1 MNKPINQDSTIK
13 KWIKILWILFIVPFV
28 LIVLFF
34 YLISQGYLGYMP
46 SFEEMENPKNQLA
59 TEIISSDGV
68 VLGTYFKENRTPAK
82 YSEISPNV
90 INALIATEDAR
101 FYNHSGVDLRAI
113 GRVIL
118 GTGKKGGGSTLSQQ
132 LAKMLFPR
140 EDFSNPIKK
149 VIRKLR
155 EWIMAIKLEKRYTK
169 EEILTMY
176 LNKFDFLNLA
186 VGIKSASKVYFSTTP
201 DSLKIEQAA
210 MLVGMCK
217 NPSLFNPIRRE
228 QQTLERRNVVLAQML
243 KYGYLNEQQFD
254 SLKQLP
260 LGIKFQRVDHKEGL
274 ATYFRE
280 YLRQI
285 LTINKPDP
293 NDYIDKQRYY
303 EDSLDW
309 ENNPLYGWCNKN
321 KKADGT
327 PYDIYKDGLKI
338 YCTIDSRMQQYAE
351 EAIYKH
357 VAQELQPLFNKEQ
370 KGRKKAPFAWN
381 VTEDEIKQIM
391 TLSIKRT
398 ERYRVLKKSG
408 LSDDEIMKIFNIPV
422 PMTIFS
428 WKGERDTIMSPYDS
442 IRYYKYFLRSSLMSM
457 EPSTGYVRAYVGGIN
472 YKYFAFDMVM
482 VGKRQVGSTFK
493 PFLYTLAM
501 QEGYSPCYE
510 VPNIPVS
517 FDLPDGTTWVPKNS
531 GPTKRDGQMV
541 TLRWALANSV
551 NYISAWLMKRYNPYA
566 VINIARKMGVRSKID
581 PVPAICL
588 GVPEISLSEMTS
600 AFSSFANH
608 GIYVQPILVTRITDA
623 NGNVLATFKP
633 QRNEAISEQTAYKM
647 IEMLRAVVA
656 QGTSWRVKGVYKVTG
671 DIAAKTGTTQNQSDG
686 WYIGITPK
694 LATGV
699 WTGGE
704 ERSIH
709 FNNLELG
716 QGASMSLPT
725 WAYYMN
731 RVYANPALGYS
742 DKDVFEKPQKFD
754 DDMGCKQAKPYEEP
768 GNNYEII
775 ESVEQ

>member
-1 MNKPINQDSTIK
+1 
-13 KWIKILWILFIVPFV
+13 
-28 LIVLFF
+28 
-34 YLISQGYLGYMP
+34 
-46 SFEEMENPKNQLA
+46 
-59 TEIISSDGV
+59 
-68 VLGTYFKENRTPAK
+68 
-82 YSEISPNV
+82 
-90 INALIATEDAR
+90 LIATEDAR
-101 FYNHSGVDLRAI
+101 FYKHSGVDLRAI

-155 EWIMAIKLEKRYTK
+155 EWVMAIKLEKRYTK
-169 EEILTMY
+169 EEIITMY

-210 MLVGMCK
+210 MLIGMCK
-217 NPSLFNPIRRE
+217 NPSLFNPLRRE
-228 QQTLERRNVVLAQML
+228 QQTIERRNVVLGQML
-243 KYGYLNEQQFD
+243 KYGYINEQQFD

-285 LTINKPDP
+285 MTANEPDP
-293 NDYIDKQRYY
+293 SDYIDKQRYY

-309 ENNPLYGWCNKN
+309 QNNPLFGWCNKN

-351 EAIYKH
+351 DAIYKH

-381 VTEDEIKQIM
+381 VTDDEIKQIM
-391 TLSIKRT
+391 TSSIKRT

-408 LSDDEIMKIFNIPV
+408 LSEDEIMKVFNKPV

-428 WKGERDTIMSPYDS
+428 WKGERDTIMTPYDS
-442 IRYYKYFLRSSLMSM
+442 IRYYKYFLRSSLLSM
-457 EPSTGYVRAYVGGIN
+457 EPSTGYVKAYVGGIN

-482 VGKRQVGSTFK
+482 IGKRQVGSTFK

-588 GVPEISLSEMTS
+588 GVPEISLAEMTS
-600 AFSSFANH
+600 AFSTFANH

-656 QGTSWRVKGVYKVTG
+656 QGTSWRVKGVYKATG

-754 DDMGCKQAKPYEEP
+754 DDMGCKQSKPYEEP

>member
-1 MNKPINQDSTIK
+1 VK
-13 KWIKILWILFIVPFV
+13 
-28 LIVLFF
+28 
-34 YLISQGYLGYMP
+34 
-46 SFEEMENPKNQLA
+46 
-59 TEIISSDGV
+59 
-68 VLGTYFKENRTPAK
+68 
-82 YSEISPNV
+82 
-90 INALIATEDAR
+90 
-101 FYNHSGVDLRAI
+101 
-113 GRVIL
+113 
-118 GTGKKGGGSTLSQQ
+118 
-132 LAKMLFPR
+132 
-140 EDFSNPIKK
+140 
-149 VIRKLR
+149 
-155 EWIMAIKLEKRYTK
+155 
-169 EEILTMY
+169 
-176 LNKFDFLNLA
+176 
-186 VGIKSASKVYFSTTP
+186 
-201 DSLKIEQAA
+201 
-210 MLVGMCK
+210 
-217 NPSLFNPIRRE
+217 
-228 QQTLERRNVVLAQML
+228 
-243 KYGYLNEQQFD
+243 
-254 SLKQLP
+254 
-260 LGIKFQRVDHKEGL
+260 
-274 ATYFRE
+274 
-280 YLRQI
+280 
-285 LTINKPDP
+285 
-293 NDYIDKQRYY
+293 
-303 EDSLDW
+303 
-309 ENNPLYGWCNKN
+309 
-321 KKADGT
+321 
-327 PYDIYKDGLKI
+327 
-338 YCTIDSRMQQYAE
+338 
-351 EAIYKH
+351 
-357 VAQELQPLFNKEQ
+357 
-370 KGRKKAPFAWN
+370 
-381 VTEDEIKQIM
+381 
-391 TLSIKRT
+391 
-398 ERYRVLKKSG
+398 
-408 LSDDEIMKIFNIPV
+408 
-422 PMTIFS
+422 
-428 WKGERDTIMSPYDS
+428 
-442 IRYYKYFLRSSLMSM
+442 
-457 EPSTGYVRAYVGGIN
+457 AYVGGIN

-482 VGKRQVGSTFK
+482 IGKRQVGSTFK

-588 GVPEISLSEMTS
+588 GVPEISLAEMTS
-600 AFSSFANH
+600 AFSTFANH

-656 QGTSWRVKGVYKVTG
+656 QGTSWRVKGVYKATG

-694 LATGV
+694 LATVV

-754 DDMGCKQAKPYEEP
+754 DDMGCKQSKPYEEP

>member
-1 MNKPINQDSTIK
+1 MNKTKNQNTIIK
-13 KWIKILWILFIVPFV
+13 RWIKFSWTLFTFSIISIVV
-28 LIVLFF
+28 FF
-34 YLISQGYLGYMP
+34 YLISKGYLGYMP
-46 SFEEMENPKNQLA
+46 SFDELENPKNFLA

-68 VLGTYFKENRTPAK
+68 NLGTYFKENRTPVK
-82 YSEISPNV
+82 YKQLSPYL
-90 INALIATEDAR
+90 INALIATEDIR
-101 FYNHSGVDLRAI
+101 FYKHSGVDLKAI

-140 EDFSNPIKK
+140 EDFSTPIKK
-149 VIRKLR
+149 VIRKFR
-155 EWIMAIKLEKRYTK
+155 EWIMAIKLERRYTK
-169 EEILTMY
+169 EEIITMY

-217 NPSLFNPIRRE
+217 NPSLYNPLRRPE
-228 QQTLERRNVVLAQML
+228 KTKQRRNVVLGQMY
-243 KYGYLNEQQFD
+243 KYNFITQQQFD
-254 SLKQLP
+254 SLKELP
-260 LGIKFQRVDHKEGL
+260 LGIKYIRVDHKEGL

-285 LTINKPDP
+285 MTANKPNRD
-293 NDYIDKQRYY
+293 NYIDMQRYY

-309 ENNPLYGWCNKN
+309 ELNPLYGWCNKN
-321 KKADGT
+321 KKANGSN
-327 PYDIYKDGLKI
+327 YDIYKDGLKI

-357 VAQELQPLFNKEQ
+357 VATELQPLFDKEQ
-370 KGRKKAPFAWN
+370 RGRKKAPFAWN
-381 VTEDEIKQIM
+381 VSDDEIKQIM
-391 TLSIKRT
+391 YMSVKRS
-398 ERYRVLKKSG
+398 ERYRVLKKQG
-408 LSDDEIMKIFNIPV
+408 LNENEIMKIFKTPV
-422 PMTIFS
+422 PMRIFS
-428 WKGERDTIMSPYDS
+428 WQGEKDTIMSPYDS
-442 IRYYKYFLRSSLMSM
+442 IRYYKHFLRSSLISI
-457 EPSTGYVRAYVGGIN
+457 EPSTGFVKAYVGGIN
-472 YKYFAFDMVM
+472 YKYFAYDMVS

-531 GPTKRDGQMV
+531 GPSKRDGQMI
-541 TLRWALANSV
+541 TLRWALANSI
-551 NYISAWLMKRYNPYA
+551 NYVSAWLMKRYNPYA
-566 VINIARKMGVRSKID
+566 VINIARKMGIRSKID
-581 PVPAICL
+581 PVPSICL
-588 GVPEISLSEMTS
+588 GVPEISLKEMTA
-600 AFSSFANH
+600 AFSTFANR
-608 GIYVQPILVTRITDA
+608 GIYVEPIFVTRITDA

-633 QRNEAISEQTAYKM
+633 KRSEAINVRTAYKM
-647 IEMLRAVVA
+647 IELLRAVVA
-656 QGTSWRVKGVYKVTG
+656 YGTSWRVKGRYNVAG

-694 LATGV
+694 LVTGV

-709 FNNLELG
+709 FKSLELG
-716 QGASMSLPT
+716 QGANMSLPT

-731 RVYANPALGYS
+731 KVYANPALGYS
-742 DKDVFEKPQKFD
+742 DKDVFEKPPNFD
-754 DDMGCKQAKPYEEP
+754 DDMDCNQLKPYEELETD
-768 GNNYEII
+768 YEII
-775 ESVEQ
+775 ESIP